1 MSIPRTAP
9 RSVPVSAAETKLAD
23 DVDCWRFN
31 HRAFVSHF
39 THCRECGID
48 LCPDGQTI
56 WDAADAAE
64 RMLPWR
70 IDGHA

>member
-1 MSIPRTAP
+1 MNIVPRMPTATYEA
-9 RSVPVSAAETKLAD
+9 RLAA
-23 DVDCWRFN
+23 DVDFWRVA

-64 RMLPWR
+64 ARLPWR
-70 IDGHA
+70 MRG